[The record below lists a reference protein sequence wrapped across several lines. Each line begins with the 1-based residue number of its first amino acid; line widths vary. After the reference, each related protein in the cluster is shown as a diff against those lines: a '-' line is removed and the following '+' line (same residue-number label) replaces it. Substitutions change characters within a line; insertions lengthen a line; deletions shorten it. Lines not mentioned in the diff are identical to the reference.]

1 VAHSEV
7 TVDLKPVA
15 LDAMGGDNAPEAT
28 VAGAV
33 RAAAQYRLPV
43 LLVGDREAL
52 ERELKKHAPVPG
64 GVEVVHARTTI
75 GMDESPGP
83 ALLRKR
89 DSSIVVA
96 TDLVRDGK
104 AAGVVSAGN
113 SGAVM
118 GAAAL
123 RLGLLPG
130 LERPAIAMVMPNQRD
145 GVILLDVGATVDT
158 KPEHLCDFARI
169 GSVYAHCLLHIEHPR
184 VGLLN
189 IGTEESKGNA
199 VVKQA
204 SPLIQEAGLNF
215 VGYVEGQDLA
225 LGEVEVVVCDGFV
238 GNAILKAVEGYG
250 ELFWS
255 MARSA
260 LSGSLRGRIGGWLLR
275 PALRRVASKFDYATY
290 GGALL
295 VGVNGICVIGH
306 GRSSPE
312 AVANAVR
319 MAGELAEQ
327 QVLEQLTSALRRRS
341 EAAAASASVEK
352 QLSG

>member
-1 VAHSEV
+1 
-7 TVDLKPVA
+7 
-15 LDAMGGDNAPEAT
+15 MGGDDAPEAT

-33 RAAAQYRLPV
+33 RAAARYRVPV
-43 LLVGDREAL
+43 LLVGDRAAL
-52 ERELKKHAPVPG
+52 ERELSKHSRVPSGIEIVHAP
-64 GVEVVHARTTI
+64 TTI
-75 GMDESPGP
+75 GMEESPGP

-89 DSSIVVA
+89 DSSIIVA
-96 TDLVRDGK
+96 TELVKEGR

-113 SGAVM
+113 SGAAM
-118 GAAAL
+118 GAATL

-130 LERPAIAMVMPNQRD
+130 LERPAIAMVMPNRRNS
-145 GVILLDVGATVDT
+145 VIFLDVGATVDT

-169 GSVYAHCLLHIEHPR
+169 GSVYAHCLLHTESPR

-204 SPLIQEAGLNF
+204 YPLVRDAGLNF
-215 VGYVEGQDLA
+215 VGYVEGQHIA
-225 LGEVEVVVCDGFV
+225 LGEVDVVVCDGFV
-238 GNAILKAVEGYG
+238 GNAILKSVEGYA

-255 MARSA
+255 MARS
-260 LSGSLRGRIGGWLLR
+260 SLTASVRGRVGGWLLR
-275 PALRRVASKFDYATY
+275 PALRRVAAKFDYATH

-319 MAGELAEQ
+319 VAGELAEQ
-327 QVLEQLTSALRRRS
+327 QVLEQLSSALQRR
-341 EAAAASASVEK
+341 A
-352 QLSG
+352 GG

>member
-1 VAHSEV
+1 MR
-7 TVDLKPVA
+7 PVA
-15 LDAMGGDNAPEAT
+15 LDAMGGDHAPEAT

-33 RAAAQYRLPV
+33 RAAAHYRVPI
-43 LLVGDREAL
+43 LLVGDQASL
-52 ERELKKHAPVPG
+52 ERELKKHSPTPSG
-64 GVEVVHARTTI
+64 IDIVHAASVI

-89 DSSIVVA
+89 DSSIIVA
-96 TDLVRDGK
+96 AELVK
-104 AAGVVSAGN
+104 AGRASAVVSAGN

-118 GAAAL
+118 GAATL

-130 LERPAIAMVMPNQRD
+130 VERPAIAMVMPNRRN
-145 GVILLDVGATVDT
+145 GVIFLDGGATVDT
-158 KPEHLCDFARI
+158 RPEHLCDFARI
-169 GSVYAHCLLHIEHPR
+169 GSVYAHCLLHIERPR

-204 SPLIQEAGLNF
+204 YPLVRDAGLNF
-215 VGYVEGQDLA
+215 VGYVEGEDIA
-225 LGEVEVVVCDGFV
+225 LGDVEVVVCDGFV
-238 GNAILKAVEGYG
+238 GNAILKSVEGYG

-255 MARSA
+255 MAKDA
-260 LSGSLRGRIGGWLLR
+260 LSGSLRGKIGGWLLR
-275 PALRRVASKFDYATY
+275 PALRRVAAKFDYATH

-295 VGVNGICVIGH
+295 VGVDGICVIGH

-319 MAGELAEQ
+319 AAGELAEQ
-327 QVLEQLTSALRRRS
+327 KVIEQLSAALRQRAAGTLTGAN
-341 EAAAASASVEK
+341 EARPK
-352 QLSG
+352 Q

>member
-1 VAHSEV
+1 MI
-7 TVDLKPVA
+7 PVA

-33 RAAAQYRLPV
+33 RAATQHGQAV
-43 LLVGDREAL
+43 LLVGDQPTL
-52 ERELKKHAPVPG
+52 ERELRKHAPVPG
-64 GVEVVHARTTI
+64 GIRVVHAPTTI
-75 GMDESPGP
+75 GMEESPAT

-104 AAGVVSAGN
+104 ASGVVSAGN
-113 SGAVM
+113 SGAAM
-118 GAAAL
+118 GAATL

-130 LERPAIAMVMPNQRD
+130 LERPAIAMVMPNCRD
-145 GVILLDVGATVDT
+145 GIIMLDGGATVDT
-158 KPEHLCDFARI
+158 RPEHLCDFARV
-169 GSVYAHCLLHIEHPR
+169 GSVYAHCLLHIEQPR

-189 IGTEESKGNA
+189 IGTEKSKGNA

-204 SPLIQEAGLNF
+204 FPLIREAGLNF
-215 VGYVEGQDLA
+215 VGYIEGQDIA
-225 LGEVEVVVCDGFV
+225 LGEVDVAVCDGFV
-238 GNAILKAVEGYG
+238 GNAILKSVEGYG

-255 MARSA
+255 LAKSA

-275 PALRRVASKFDYATY
+275 PALRRVAMKFDYTAY

-306 GRSSPE
+306 GRSTPE

-319 MAGELAEQ
+319 VAGELAEQ
-327 QVLEQLTSALRRRS
+327 QVLDQLASALRRRS
-341 EAAAASASVEK
+341 EAVAAQQFSK
-352 QLSG
+352 